1 MKALTKTL
9 TGAAVA
15 ALVTVSAAAPAQAQY
30 RTDRHYD
37 RGGGI
42 DAGDI
47 IAGVAIIGGIA
58 AIASAI
64 GNNDRDRYD
73 DRRYGTYGYGYGN
86 QGYGERAAVDSCR
99 YQAARYGRGDVRIT
113 DVDRRGSRSYRVR
126 GVIDNAGYDR
136 GYDNRR
142 YGYDRYGYDRIG
154 FECDARDDGRITDFD
169 TQRYR

>member
-15 ALVTVSAAAPAQAQY
+15 ALVTVSAAAPAQA
-30 RTDRHYD
+30 RDRWD
-37 RGGGI
+37 RDDGI
-42 DAGDI
+42 DVGDVV
-47 IAGVAIIGGIA
+47 AGVAIIGGIA

-64 GNNDRDRYD
+64 GDNDRDRYD

-86 QGYGERAAVDSCR
+86 YGYGERGAVDACR
-99 YQAARYGRGDVRIT
+99 YQAARYGRGEVRIT

-126 GVIDNAGYDR
+126 GVIENAGGYDR

-154 FECDARDDGRITDFD
+154 FECDAREDGRITDFD
-169 TQRYR
+169 TERYR